1 VFSIFLIRRLRKNLT
16 KISGVFR
23 KDEEPEELLEQY
35 IAMLGEKVKEL
46 ENEAIQK
53 TAEEKLLA
61 RRIEAAAEKIKKR
74 EKQAL
79 KALSTGRNDFARRV
93 IEDKTRISGEKRHLE
108 TLHASARDDAAELNE
123 RLFSLKK
130 SYQEILFKRE
140 QLQNKVGTTKTNI
153 LMNEALST
161 LDFSNRKDRENEM
174 KGTEEEG
181 IPSNSPDDRKQTDKN
196 VKNTDSQWLQDQ
208 VDQEM
213 LLLKKKLHSSKSE

>member
-1 VFSIFLIRRLRKNLT
+1 MFSIFLIRRLTKNLT
-16 KISGVFR
+16 KISGVFK

-35 IAMLGEKVKEL
+35 IAILGEKVNEL
-46 ENEAIQK
+46 EEEAIQK

-61 RRIEAAAEKIKKR
+61 RRIEAAADKIKKR

-93 IEDKTRISGEKRHLE
+93 IEDKTRITGEKRYLE
-108 TLHASARDDAAELNE
+108 TLHASARDEAAELNE

-161 LDFSNRKDRENEM
+161 LDISNGGNAGNVK
-174 KGTEEEG
+174 KGPEEEG
-181 IPSNSPDDRKQTDKN
+181 ISTEVPEDRKLAAES
-196 VKNTDSQWLQDQ
+196 VHTDSKWLQDQ